1 MLFIIIKSV
10 TFVNLIAKKYN
21 NSMKLLVREQ
31 IKTLLA
37 QEGVKLKE
45 LAAMISEKTGKNCAP
60 NVLSRKLT
68 HGTLSYNEV
77 ILITE
82 LLGYEISFNKKV

>member
-1 MLFIIIKSV
+1 
-10 TFVNLIAKKYN
+10 
-21 NSMKLLVREQ
+21 MKLLVREQ

-37 QEGVKLKE
+37 QEGVLLKE

-68 HGTLSYNEV
+68 RGTMSYNEA
-77 ILITE
+77 ILIAE
-82 LLGYEISFNKKV
+82 LLGYEISFNKKL